1 MIDSKS
7 VSTVKV
13 EKKSYI
19 VCCVKAGKA
28 FEIFARAVPFLKLEK
43 ISERRS
49 QKCYV
54 CGYYLVPCSP
64 QSVKH
69 YLLRCVQQCSA
80 GCNS

>member
-1 MIDSKS
+1 MIDNKP
-7 VSTVKV
+7 VAKVKV
-13 EKKSYI
+13 EKKSYS
-19 VCCVKAGKA
+19 VCCVKDGKA
-28 FEIFARAVPFLKLEK
+28 FEMFALAVPSLKLEK

-64 QSVKH
+64 QNLKH
-69 YLLRCVQQCSA
+69 YSLRFAQECGA